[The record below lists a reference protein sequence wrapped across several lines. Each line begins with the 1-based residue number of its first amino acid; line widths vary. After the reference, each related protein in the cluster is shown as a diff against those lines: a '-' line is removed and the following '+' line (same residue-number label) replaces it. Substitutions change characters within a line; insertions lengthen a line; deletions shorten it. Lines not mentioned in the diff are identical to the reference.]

1 MTSNVGSIPTQVPR
15 AVPATFKQALFVAVT
30 AGLGYGFD
38 SYAVNI
44 YGLVLPDIKRTLHI
58 TDAEAGYIGS
68 IFLLGYTIG
77 TIGFGFAADRWG
89 RKATLGASILLYG
102 VTTALAGLTTNI
114 AAFTGLRF
122 LTGVGGA
129 GELAVG
135 APYTAE
141 VWPAKTRAIG
151 VGGVIFSL
159 FSLGYVLAA
168 AVALALVPHFGW
180 QSAFI
185 VAIIPAI
192 VLFLVRRGIKE
203 SHRYTD
209 VQARVVSGAVKPRL
223 WRLPGVRRR
232 LIAGWLIYTANAVG
246 YWGMTLFL
254 TTYIVKRFHASP
266 IEAIRY
272 ALVFFL
278 LQFVF
283 VYLGTALADW
293 VGRRPSAILAAVIEF
308 VSTVLAATSHSLDRY
323 LVFGAI
329 SIATLG
335 WLWGVGDT
343 YISELF
349 PTVLR
354 GTGFGIAVGGGRVV
368 SIAAPTAIGWGIM
381 HYGLQT
387 PYLALAGL
395 WALTVVGYLLGPETK
410 GKELE
415 DLADEALTEDL
426 VPVDSTK

>member
-1 MTSNVGSIPTQVPR
+1 MTSSVGSVPTRIPR
-15 AVPATFKQALFVAVT
+15 ATPATFKQALFVAVT

-77 TIGFGFAADRWG
+77 TIGFGYAADRWG

-102 VTTALAGLTTNI
+102 ITTSVAGLTTNI

-141 VWPAKTRAIG
+141 VWPAKTRALG

-185 VAIIPAI
+185 VAIVPAV
-192 VLFLVRRGIKE
+192 VLFLVRRGITE

-209 VQARVVSGAVKPRL
+209 VQTKIVRGVAKPRL
-223 WRLPGVRRR
+223 WKLPGVRRR
-232 LIAGWLIYTANAVG
+232 LVAGWLIYTANAVG
-246 YWGMTLFL
+246 YWGVTVFL

-266 IEAIRY
+266 IDAIRY
-272 ALVFFL
+272 ALLFFL
-278 LQFVF
+278 LQVVF

-308 VSTVLAATSHSLDRY
+308 LSTILAATSHSLDRY

-329 SIATLG
+329 AIATLG

-343 YISELF
+343 YVSELF

-354 GTGFGIAVGGGRVV
+354 GTGFGIAVGGGRIV
-368 SIAAPTAIGWGIM
+368 SIAAPAVVGWGIT

-395 WALTVVGYLLGPETK
+395 WVLTLGGYLLGPETK

-426 VPVDSTK
+426 VRT